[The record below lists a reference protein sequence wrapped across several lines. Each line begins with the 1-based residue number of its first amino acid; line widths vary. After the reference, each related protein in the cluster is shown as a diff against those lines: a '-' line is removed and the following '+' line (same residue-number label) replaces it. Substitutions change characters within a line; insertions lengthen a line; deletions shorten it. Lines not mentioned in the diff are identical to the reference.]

1 MKKKK
6 PNIIDVIIVLVL
18 LLVIAAAVYRTL
30 SIKQL
35 PDTVKDQIVEY
46 TLETSDIDLAYASA
60 LKVGD
65 TVYLSEKALYCGEV
79 TAIETSYSRREITS
93 ADGTVSAHLYPSEIH
108 MKITVRLSADISENG
123 FYIGDNTYMNLGK
136 ILDMYTETFSFTAKL
151 TDFEH
156 EVENQ
161 Q

>member
-65 TVYLSEKALYCGEV
+65 TVYLSEKHSIA
-79 TAIETSYSRREITS
+79 
-93 ADGTVSAHLYPSEIH
+93 
-108 MKITVRLSADISENG
+108 
-123 FYIGDNTYMNLGK
+123 
-136 ILDMYTETFSFTAKL
+136 AK
-151 TDFEH
+151 
-156 EVENQ
+156 
-161 Q
+161 